1 MYLVNMSSAG
11 VVWISSLT
19 IPETFA
25 PMFLRSRDQAMRT
38 ETGDNSDITRQERFR
53 KPLNDIVSL
62 VPPTMGSILVYSYDS
77 DHVIDTAVTE
87 KLASEPILLLMS
99 MYISLVCGLLCA
111 VFFSFPV
118 VIGDR
123 YGWDHTNIGITFCSV
138 LIWVA
143 PALRITARLEAINA
157 SKGSEVTREERL
169 PGMLLGGPFVPL
181 SLFIFG
187 WTSPPY
193 DPPQG
198 AWGLGPSQHRPP
210 FRIRDGPR
218 LLLGQRVPHRG
229 VLTNRHPLGTW
240 RGDGDVYHLYVPHMS
255 NPGGAAGGG
264 GGKAASLL
272 SGVALMMAIPFC
284 VAPLCGAK
292 TGEFQAGSLPFM

>member
-1 MYLVNMSSAG
+1 
-11 VVWISSLT
+11 
-19 IPETFA
+19 
-25 PMFLRSRDQAMRT
+25 MFLRSRDQAMRA
-38 ETGDNSDITRQERFR
+38 ETGDSSDITRQERFR
-53 KPLNDIVSL
+53 KPLNDIVS
-62 VPPTMGSILVYSYDS
+62 VSSCRRPWVQYSCTRKTPIMS
-77 DHVIDTAVTE
+77 LTAVTE

-99 MYISLVCGLLCA
+99 IYISLVCGLLCA

-138 LIWVA
+138 PIWVA
-143 PALRITARLEAINA
+143 PALRITTRLEAINA

-198 AWGLGPSQHRPP
+198 AWGLGPFQHRPP

-229 VLTNRHPLGTW
+229 VLTYVASALAAKIVIRSALGAAMAMFITYMS
-240 RGDGDVYHLYVPHMS
+240 DGDPVLRCTVMGRKNGRDPSEELTIHVIAVVGY
-255 NPGGAAGGG
+255 
-264 GGKAASLL
+264 KRW
-272 SGVALMMAIPFC
+272 
-284 VAPLCGAK
+284 CG
-292 TGEFQAGSLPFM
+292 